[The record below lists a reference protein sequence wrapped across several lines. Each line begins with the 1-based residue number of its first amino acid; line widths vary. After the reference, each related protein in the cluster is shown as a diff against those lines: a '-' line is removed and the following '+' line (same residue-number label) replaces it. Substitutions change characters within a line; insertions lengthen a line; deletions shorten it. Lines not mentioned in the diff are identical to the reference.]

1 MIVDLE
7 KIVKKAVNLGA
18 SEVEI
23 YLTRTSETS
32 LTLSDVIEASKFIK
46 LSSLGIR
53 VVINR
58 SVAIVGTQDISD
70 EGIEKTLNSAISM
83 AKVSSPDP
91 NWVSINKKISQT
103 HVENLFDKDTA
114 HATPE
119 DLREAATELLDSVKE
134 GYRGARPVRG
144 AVSTRSIE
152 VTYMSCYGG
161 PITRAETLSSLYIY
175 ARVDEGGRTGTY
187 IEHDVQRSFRR
198 LRTREVGFEAGSKA
212 REFLDAEELPTGTYE
227 LILLNRVANSILP
240 VMIAPAVSALNVQQG
255 RSPLAGKLGEE
266 LVSKHVSVVDLG
278 ASPEALGSKPFDD
291 EGHPTRNTVIFEEG
305 VLRTYLYDTYTA
317 LKEGRESTGNASR
330 TFSTAPTPQP
340 HHLRLMPGETPLDEL
355 ISETKE
361 GVLVMGTI
369 GEWLSNPVSGHLNAT
384 ITHAYLIRE
393 GRIVKPVKG
402 AIITAN
408 IYELLKHHV
417 EAVGRDLRVDYGAS
431 APSLRFSKVKIAG
444 T

>member
-1 MIVDLE
+1 MDLE
-7 KIVKKAVNLGA
+7 KIVKRAIDLGV
-18 SEVEI
+18 SEVEV
-23 YLTRTSETS
+23 YLARASETS

-58 SVAIVGTQDISD
+58 SVAIVGTQDLSN
-70 EGIEKTLNSAISM
+70 ESVEKSLNSAISM
-83 AKVSSPDP
+83 ARVSSPDP
-91 NWVSINKKISQT
+91 NWISINKNVSQT
-103 HVENLFDKDTA
+103 RVDNLFDRDTA

-119 DLREAATELLDSVKE
+119 DLREVATELLESVRD

-144 AVSTRSIE
+144 AVSARFVE
-152 VTYMSCYGG
+152 VTYMNCYGG
-161 PITRAETLSSLYIY
+161 PITRAETVSSLYVY
-175 ARVDEGGRTGTY
+175 ARVDEGGKTGTY
-187 IEHDVQRSFRR
+187 SEHDVQRSFKK
-198 LRTREVGFEAGSKA
+198 LRARYVGFEAGSKA
-212 REFLDAEELPTGTYE
+212 REFLNAEELPSGTYE
-227 LILLNRVANSILP
+227 LILLNRVASSILP

-266 LVSKHVSVVDLG
+266 LVSRHVSMVDLG
-278 ASPEALGSKPFDD
+278 ASPEVLGSKPFDD

-317 LKEGRESTGNASR
+317 LKEGKESTGNASR
-330 TFSTAPTPQP
+330 TFSTAPAPQP
-340 HHLRLMPGETPLDEL
+340 HHLRLIPGEAQLDEL

-361 GVLVMGTI
+361 GVLVMDTI

-384 ITHAYLIRE
+384 ITHAYLVRE
-393 GRIVKPVKG
+393 GKLIKPVKG
-402 AIITAN
+402 AVITAN

-417 EAVGRDLRVDYGAS
+417 EAVGRDLRVDYGVS
-431 APSLRFSKVKIAG
+431 TPSLKFSKVKIAG